1 MAVYRKAWAALAV
14 LVVSVAAAY
23 DVVQGNAL
31 RTLGVT
37 GLGAAFAASFAF
49 ALAEDSPRRWWW
61 TWRTFL
67 WTALGMGALD
77 VLTRSWSW
85 RGLAVGTALVLTCPA
100 LVRAARTRWLA
111 WTLRRS
117 TGGPESM
124 DRRELLR
131 RWELTTGL
139 VEREGTSV
147 ADLVALVEERRRL
160 LDELERRNPSAFEAW
175 LPTVV
180 PDRRQ
185 PRDLH

>member
-1 MAVYRKAWAALAV
+1 MYRGAWATVVV
-14 LVVSVAAAY
+14 LVVAIAAAY

-61 TWRTFL
+61 TWRTL
-67 WTALGMGALD
+67 MWTALGMGALD
-77 VLTRSWSW
+77 VLTRTWSW
-85 RGLAVGTALVLTCPA
+85 RGLTVGTALVLTCPA
-100 LVRAARTRWLA
+100 VLRAARTRWLS
-111 WTLRRS
+111 WTLRHS
-117 TGGPESM
+117 GGRPESM

-131 RWELTTGL
+131 RWEWTTAL
-139 VEREGTSV
+139 RAQEGTPV
-147 ADLVALVEERRRL
+147 ADLVGLVEERRGL
-160 LDELERRNPSAFEAW
+160 LDVLERRDPSAFEAW

-180 PDRRQ
+180 PDGRL